1 MTAVPLAR
9 KGLLRNPGLRAGVIG
24 SLAFLLLGF
33 LSIAWTPH
41 SIDTANVA
49 AALQDP
55 GTVYWLGTDH
65 VGRDVLSLLMKGTLA
80 SFVVAAVAVAIG
92 AIVGIPLGLAAAAW
106 GGSVDWLVLRTTSF
120 IVTFPALI
128 LAILVAAVFGPGPV
142 VVMIAVGVFNVT
154 ALAQAAREGLLHL
167 KTRDYVAAARLAGM
181 GPIDIA
187 RRHILP
193 GIAGLILVQA
203 MVQLALGVLAEASLS
218 YVGLGAQAP
227 AVSLGLMLRDA
238 QTYALLKPALAL
250 VPGVT
255 ILLVVAA
262 LNLAAD
268 GFREQLGIKLRH
280 PGEPSGTA

>member
-1 MTAVPLAR
+1 MTAATLTR
-9 KGLLRNPGLRAGVIG
+9 QGLLRHPGLRVGVIA
-24 SLAFLLLGF
+24 SLVFLLLGF

-55 GTVYWLGTDH
+55 GSVYWLGTDH
-65 VGRDVLSLLMKGTLA
+65 VGRDVVSLLMKGLLA
-80 SFVVAAVAVAIG
+80 SFVVAAVAVASG

-106 GGSVDWLVLRTTSF
+106 GGPVDWIVLRATGF

-128 LAILVAAVFGPGPV
+128 LAILIAAVFGPGPV
-142 VVMIAVGVFNVT
+142 VVMIAVGVFNI
-154 ALAQAAREGLLHL
+154 AAFAHAAREGLLNL
-167 KTRDYVAAARLAGM
+167 KTRDYVGAARLAGM

-193 GIAGLILVQA
+193 GMAGLILVQA
-203 MVQLALGVLAEASLS
+203 LVQLALGVLAEASLS

-227 AVSLGLMLRDA
+227 NVSLGLMLRDA

-250 VPGVT
+250 VPGIT
-255 ILLVVAA
+255 ILLVVVA
-262 LNLAAD
+262 LSLAAD

-280 PGEPSGTA
+280 PGDASGAA

>member
-1 MTAVPLAR
+1 MTATDAR
-9 KGLLRNPGLRAGVIG
+9 QGWLRRPGLRVGVIA
-24 SLAFLLLGF
+24 SLVFLLVGF
-33 LSIAWTPH
+33 MSIAWTPH

-49 AALQDP
+49 GALQDP
-55 GTVYWLGTDH
+55 GTSYWLGTDH
-65 VGRDVLSLLMKGTLA
+65 VGRDVLSLLMKGILT

-92 AIVGIPLGLAAAAW
+92 AIVGIPIGLAAAAW
-106 GGSVDWLVLRTTSF
+106 GGPVDWLVLRTTGF

-128 LAILVAAVFGPGPV
+128 LAILIAAVFGPGPV
-142 VVMIAVGVFNVT
+142 GVMIAVGVFNI
-154 ALAQAAREGLLHL
+154 APLAHAARDGLLQL
-167 KTRDYVAAARLAGM
+167 KGRDYVAAARLAGM
-181 GPIDIA
+181 GPLEIA

-203 MVQLALGVLAEASLS
+203 LIQLALGILAEASLS

-227 AVSLGLMLRDA
+227 TVSLGLMLKDA

-255 ILLVVAA
+255 ILLIVAA

-268 GFREQLGIKLRH
+268 GFRAQLGIKLRH
-280 PGEPSGTA
+280 PGDASGAA